1 MGQVRMEEQM
11 GGTEGRGRL
20 VGQRGGAGWWDRG
33 AGQVGGTEGQGRL
46 VGQRGGARQVRMEE
60 QRGGAG

>member
-1 MGQVRMEEQM
+1 MEEQR
-11 GGTEGRGRL
+11 GGTEGR
-20 VGQRGGAGWWDRG
+20 
-33 AGQVGGTEGQGRL
+33 GRL